1 MNKIQLIIILVI
13 FTIIFNKVNAQ
24 QDSILN
30 QPYQPV
36 VNVDSLMP
44 AIRFVEN
51 MPEFPGGTEGFSRF
65 IATELKYPEV
75 CRQIGV
81 TGVVI
86 VEFIVE
92 KDGSL
97 SNINVIVPVY
107 PELDNEAIRVIKKSP
122 KWKPGLQL
130 GKPVRV
136 YYQVPIRFRLID

>member
-1 MNKIQLIIILVI
+1 MKIYQLLFTLILCTVSYL
-13 FTIIFNKVNAQ
+13 NVNAQ

-44 AIRFVEN
+44 AIRFVEK
-51 MPEFPGGTEGFSRF
+51 MPEFPGGTEGFSMFLARE
-65 IATELKYPEV
+65 IIYPEV
-75 CRQIGV
+75 CRQIGI

-86 VEFIVE
+86 LEFIVE

-107 PELDNEAIRVIKKSP
+107 PDLDNEAVRVIKKSP
-122 KWKPGLQL
+122 NWKPGLHL